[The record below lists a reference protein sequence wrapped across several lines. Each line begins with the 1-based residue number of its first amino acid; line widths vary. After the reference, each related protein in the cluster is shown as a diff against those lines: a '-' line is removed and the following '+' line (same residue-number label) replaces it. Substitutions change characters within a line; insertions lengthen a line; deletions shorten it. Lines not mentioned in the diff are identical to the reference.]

1 MAGTD
6 SGGGEVAENVSEP
19 AEVEFDVKAYL
30 LGVMGRSREPPDRL
44 IPLTV
49 IYIGKQPG
57 YIGGHFSLDHKSK
70 TKSLEFLKIH

>member
-1 MAGTD
+1 MVTQL
-6 SGGGEVAENVSEP
+6 ELAENISEH

-49 IYIGKQPG
+49 IYIGNDIIPDF
-57 YIGGHFSLDHKSK
+57 IGGGIFSRDR
-70 TKSLEFLKIH
+70 T

>member
-1 MAGTD
+1 MVTQL
-6 SGGGEVAENVSEP
+6 EVAENVSER

-49 IYIGKQPG
+49 IYIGK
-57 YIGGHFSLDHKSK
+57 
-70 TKSLEFLKIH
+70 